1 MLINPKNIL
10 KLLTVAFEQP
20 EYNLESSIN
29 DDERAFSSQLEILIK
44 DSIDNSLFIE
54 THDTL
59 QFEEDHLIIQSEPCA
74 IEDSDDNTFEIET
87 NSNFQLHECEDKEID
102 EEYKQKAVEYWKS
115 GKKRKLK
122 FETVKIRFKRLT
134 SKCQLYRWEEQIARG
149 GNRLEKLKKISEIV
163 LDQFKEAVKKSV
175 TVHDLD
181 IRKWALQAQ
190 DEVSLSSNLFTAS
203 VKWVNEFKH
212 RHGIVSRKI
221 NKFVTQKSI
230 ADKNQLEASANE
242 FVENVKQQIL
252 LVEKENI
259 FNSDQSGFNLEMHT
273 GRTLAFKGTQTVES
287 LAQSINSMTH
297 SYTIQPL
304 ISANGV
310 LLSPLLIVLQEKNG
324 TFGPIVQNNLFKSEN
339 VLVKASNSGKLTSS
353 LVRSWFQEVFL
364 PASNEKS
371 ILLLDSWSGQNS
383 STFEPIL
390 RTKEYLKIET
400 IPAGTTGRIQPL
412 DVFFFRPWKNF
423 LRHFSDIVILY
434 NYNINLHLRNNII
447 KIQSLIHNQFSSP
460 RFSNLISYAWYK
472 SGYLEEKPPE
482 FENPVKFCFKDCA
495 AFCDLCTVIA
505 VIRCAWCKKFL
516 CITHFFTEYHYCKNY
531 SQ

>member
-1 MLINPKNIL
+1 
-10 KLLTVAFEQP
+10 
-20 EYNLESSIN
+20 
-29 DDERAFSSQLEILIK
+29 
-44 DSIDNSLFIE
+44 
-54 THDTL
+54 
-59 QFEEDHLIIQSEPCA
+59 
-74 IEDSDDNTFEIET
+74 
-87 NSNFQLHECEDKEID
+87 
-102 EEYKQKAVEYWKS
+102 
-115 GKKRKLK
+115 
-122 FETVKIRFKRLT
+122 
-134 SKCQLYRWEEQIARG
+134 
-149 GNRLEKLKKISEIV
+149 
-163 LDQFKEAVKKSV
+163 V
-175 TVHDLD
+175 TVYDLD
-181 IRKWALQAQ
+181 IRKWALQAR
-190 DEVSLSSNLFTAS
+190 DEVSLSSNLFIAS

-230 ADKNQLEASANE
+230 PNKNQLEASANE

-310 LLSPLLIVLQEKNG
+310 LLSSLLIILQERNG

-371 ILLLDSWSGQNS
+371 ILLLDSW
-383 STFEPIL
+383 TVTA
-390 RTKEYLKIET
+390 TKEYLKIET
-400 IPAGTTGRIQPL
+400 IPAGTTGRIQSL

-423 LRHFSDIVILY
+423 LRHFSDTVILY
-434 NYNINLHLRNNII
+434 KYNINLHLRNNII
-447 KIQSLIHNQFSSP
+447 KIQSLIHNQSSPP

-472 SGYLEEKPPE
+472 SGYLE
-482 FENPVKFCFKDCA
+482 
-495 AFCDLCTVIA
+495 
-505 VIRCAWCKKFL
+505 
-516 CITHFFTEYHYCKNY
+516 
-531 SQ
+531 